1 MGGGG
6 RDGIEVEEMYLGI
19 INLLCCAG
27 EEERWVLSEGG
38 DGGRRGL
45 VRVGDI
51 REWYQGELDRWAVI
65 EGGRF
70 GFGGIGD
77 GAIEDGG
84 DEMDVL

>member
-1 MGGGG
+1 
-6 RDGIEVEEMYLGI
+6 MYLGV

-27 EEERWVLSEGG
+27 EENQWVLSEGAEG
-38 DGGRRGL
+38 GGRGRRGL

-70 GFGGIGD
+70 GFGGVDGD
-77 GAIEDGG
+77 GGG
-84 DEMDVL
+84 GEVGDDVDEMDVF